1 MVEANWEQHFPP
13 AGCLSCWSW

>member
-1 MVEANWEQHFPP
+1 MVEANREQHFPP